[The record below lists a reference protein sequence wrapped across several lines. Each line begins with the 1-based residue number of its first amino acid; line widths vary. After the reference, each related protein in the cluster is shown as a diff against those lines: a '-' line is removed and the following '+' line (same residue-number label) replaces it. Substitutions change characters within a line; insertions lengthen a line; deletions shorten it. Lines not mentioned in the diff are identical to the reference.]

1 MQESIYS
8 KNIKAGNRTYFFDI
22 RKIKSGEKYI
32 HVTESRQENGEWIRN
47 NIVIF
52 HDHVDEFFKILD
64 EIKRNDPKYPH
75 PRFQPYGTFRYPR
88 NACRGPKRL

>member
-8 KNIKAGNRTYFFDI
+8 KNIKAGGRTYFFDI
-22 RKIKSGEKYI
+22 RKTKSGEKYI
-32 HVTESRQENGEWIRN
+32 HITESRQENGEWVRN

-64 EIKRNDPKYPH
+64 EIKGKINTDI
-75 PRFQPYGTFRYPR
+75 
-88 NACRGPKRL
+88 